1 MLTSSNR
8 LARYAG
14 VFRGVTALGMMFSFI
29 IDGNGGTYI
38 AQLSFQFAC
47 YFVGILFLYF
57 VTIAYVTNTNYFLE
71 DLVIVPR
78 HVEEDA
84 KAKAEDAVDDPDAEM
99 RPGEKAT
106 GATKEQRS

>member
-1 MLTSSNR
+1 MPPGDTLTPSRR

-57 VTIAYVTNTNYFLE
+57 VTITYVTNTNYFLE
-71 DLVIVPR
+71 DSVIVPR

-84 KAKAEDAVDDPDAEM
+84 KKDDAAGDVDAEK
-99 RPGEKAT
+99 RPAEKDI
-106 GATKEQRS
+106 GDSG